1 MAPNLKEEKP
11 LVLLFGYDSSPF
23 TNKVRLALR
32 VKGIPFSY
40 IPVPSM
46 LPRPLLT
53 STFGVTYRKIPILA
67 IGREIYCDTSLII
80 EALEHY
86 FPVEEGYG
94 SVYPKFEGGAL
105 DEWSYKGLVRGFASF
120 WTDRPF
126 FRATTGLI
134 PSSVWSSPFGTDRSQ
149 LIGHTLD
156 ASKLESK
163 IPQNL
168 ATFDLHLSLLEPTF
182 TCHSTSKASADG
194 KAKSPWLIP
203 TPTPSLADISLYY
216 QLRWGIDIASGKGIY
231 NLTGGATSNT
241 AHDITSS
248 VFNAHRYPGIWTWFH
263 AFEAYTSSL
272 PDLETVVQEGDVS
285 WKEKLKGTPLVEE
298 GRMLVPAAVGWHE
311 ELDKRRGV
319 GRGVRVAIAPD
330 DTGRDNPTVG
340 TVVGLGVEEV
350 VIVPEGK
357 GEIDVRVHFPRLGF
371 VVRVVEGGAKL

>member
-1 MAPNLKEEKP
+1 
-11 LVLLFGYDSSPF
+11 
-23 TNKVRLALR
+23 
-32 VKGIPFSY
+32 
-40 IPVPSM
+40 M

-94 SVYPKFEGGAL
+94 SVYPKLEGGAL

-156 ASKLESK
+156 PSKLEAK

-182 TCHSTSKASADG
+182 TSTTNSPSKTGAEG
-194 KAKSPWLIP
+194 KTKSKWLIP
-203 TPTPSLADISLYY
+203 TPTPSLADISLWY
-216 QLRWGIDIASGKGIY
+216 QLRWGIDIAAGKGIY

-241 AHDITSS
+241 FHDITST
-248 VFNAHRYPGIWTWFH
+248 VFNAQRYPGIWTWFH
-263 AFEAYTSSL
+263 AFETYISSL
-272 PDLETVVQEGDVS
+272 PDLETVVREGDGS
-285 WKEKLKGTPLVEE
+285 WKSALKTCPLVGEE
-298 GRMLVPAAVGWHE
+298 RMLVPAAVGLHPD
-311 ELDKRRGV
+311 LDRQRGL
-319 GRGVRVAIAPD
+319 GKGVRVAIAPD
-330 DTGRDNPTVG
+330 DTGRDNPTIG

-371 VVRVVEGGAKL
+371 VVRVVDGGAKL